1 MNDREKLVQDM
12 LAIVK
17 HFQNIG
23 KDSKHIDVLMD
34 EVRKQFE
41 GEEVQAELIEHQIKI
56 ITHMAEMINLL
67 MDYSNTVEKQVVA
80 YDQMTAINMRF
91 MLN

>member
-67 MDYSNTVEKQVVA
+67 MDYSNTVEKQVVTH
-80 YDQMTAINMRF
+80 DQITAINMRF
-91 MLN
+91 TLN